1 MQLRKTVLTASAI
14 LVAGALASMGA
25 WWSALAIE
33 KRSAAAVTSQL
44 LSSGITW
51 ATVEANGLQLRLN
64 GTAPNEAARF
74 RVVNMAGSV
83 VQASRV
89 RDQLEVTAMRAIEAP
104 RFSLE
109 ILRNDDGISLIGL
122 VPGKEVDPALS
133 VTVAAS
139 TNGLPIS
146 DMLESADYP
155 APESWDVALGFG
167 LAALR
172 ILPRSKISIS
182 ADLVEI
188 TAISQS
194 PEEKRTF
201 ERDLARLA
209 PKALNVKL
217 NISAPRPVLTPF
229 TLRFVID
236 DNGARFDACS
246 ADTDKSRD
254 RILAVG
260 VAAGAPPKTNCVVG
274 LGVPTP
280 RWSDA
285 AVAGIKAVAALGKGT
300 ITFSDADV
308 SLLASVDT
316 PQANFDRVVGDLQAQ
331 LPPVFSLDSTLPPK
345 PSATAAGPAEFTAA
359 LDESGKVQLRGRL
372 SDDTLRIAADSYARS
387 QFGAKSVYTATRLDA
402 DLPDGWAIRVLSGL
416 ESLALLH
423 HGALLVRADTVE
435 VTGVTGKLDG
445 RARISQILSDK
456 LGQGKTFR
464 INVTYDET
472 YDPLAA
478 LPTPEECVADMNEA
492 MLRNKISFAPGSAEV
507 DSAASKIVDAL
518 AAILANCPPLELEIG
533 GYTDSQ
539 GSDAGNRAL
548 SQARAEAVLTAMQ
561 GRRLDVTQFK
571 AKGYGDDNPIADNGT
586 EGGREA
592 NRRIEFKLL
601 SEATV
606 EPTPTPAEVV
616 AAAMADQV
624 AADAGANDTVF
635 VEGDGTSPDLGTDM
649 GSGDGD
655 SGDGTEEDGN
665 TMIDGNT
672 DKTVAD
678 QTFTFTPS
686 DEKWGRPKTNPKATP

>member
-14 LVAGALASMGA
+14 LVAGVLASMGA

-89 RDQLEVTAMRAIEAP
+89 RDQLDVTAMRAIEAP

-133 VTVAAS
+133 ENVAAL
-139 TNGLPIS
+139 TQGMPIS
-146 DMLESADYP
+146 NMLESADYP
-155 APESWDVALGFG
+155 APESWDGALTFG

-194 PEEKRTF
+194 PEEKRKL
-201 ERDLARLA
+201 ESDLARLA
-209 PKALNVKL
+209 PEDLNIRM

-246 ADTDKSRD
+246 AETDKSRD
-254 RILAVG
+254 RILSAG
-260 VAAGAPPKTNCVVG
+260 VAAGVTGKTNCVVG

-280 RWSDA
+280 RWSEA
-285 AVAGIKAVAALGKGT
+285 AEAGIKAVAALGKGT

-308 SLLASVDT
+308 SLLASVET
-316 PQANFDRVVGDLQAQ
+316 TQADFDRVVGDLQAQ

-345 PSATAAGPAEFTAA
+345 PSATITGPAEFTAA
-359 LDESGKVQLRGRL
+359 LDEAGKVQLRGRL
-372 SDDTLRIAADSYARS
+372 SDDTLRLAADSYARS

-402 DLPDGWAIRVLSGL
+402 DLPDGWAVRVLSGL

-423 HGALLVRADTVE
+423 HGSLTVRADTVE
-435 VTGVTGKLDG
+435 VAGVTGKPDG

-464 INVTYDET
+464 INVSYDEQ

-478 LPTPEECVADMNEA
+478 LPSPEECVADMNKS
-492 MLRNKISFAPGSAEV
+492 MRRNKISFAPGSAEV
-507 DSAASKIVDAL
+507 DGAASKIIDSL
-518 AAILANCPPLELEIG
+518 AEILQNCPPLELEIG

-561 GRRLDVTQFK
+561 GRRLDVTQFT
-571 AKGYGDDNPIADNGT
+571 AKGYGDEDPIADNGT
-586 EGGREA
+586 EDGREA

-601 SEATV
+601 SEPVPEPEASPAALVAEALARETAEENAAKSVEGITDESTGDATSDSATEDQEFTF
-606 EPTPTPAEVV
+606 EPT
-616 AAAMADQV
+616 
-624 AADAGANDTVF
+624 
-635 VEGDGTSPDLGTDM
+635 
-649 GSGDGD
+649 
-655 SGDGTEEDGN
+655 
-665 TMIDGNT
+665 
-672 DKTVAD
+672 
-678 QTFTFTPS
+678 
-686 DEKWGRPKTNPKATP
+686 DEKWRRARRSPKAE